1 MMPMRERARLMR
13 GDSGSAVVEFAL
25 VTPIL
30 LIVVLAVVQVI
41 LAIHVRSTMTA
52 AAAEGARA
60 AALAGSSMAV
70 GERRTRDVL
79 ADAIGGGA
87 ATSIT
92 ASRIR
97 EGEIPMIR
105 VRVTARLPL
114 LGLLGP
120 ETLIVDGHALV
131 ERG

>member
-1 MMPMRERARLMR
+1 MTSAIKDKRRLR
-13 GDSGSAVVEFAL
+13 DDSGNAVVEFAL

-41 LAIHVRSTMTA
+41 LALHVRSTLTA

-60 AALAGSSMAV
+60 AALAGSSLTV
-70 GERRTRDVL
+70 GERRTREVL
-79 ADAIGGGA
+79 DDAIGGGA
-87 ATSIT
+87 ATSVA
-92 ASRIR
+92 ASRTRVDQLPVIQ
-97 EGEIPMIR
+97 

-114 LGLLGP
+114 LGMLGP
-120 ETLIVDGHALV
+120 ETLVVDGHAIV